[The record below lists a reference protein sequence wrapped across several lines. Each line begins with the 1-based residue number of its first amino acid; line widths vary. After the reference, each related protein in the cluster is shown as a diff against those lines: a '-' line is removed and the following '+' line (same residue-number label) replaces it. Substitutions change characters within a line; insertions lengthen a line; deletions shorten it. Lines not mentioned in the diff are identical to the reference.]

1 MKRSDD
7 GLHMKGWEPIDLQ
20 GIKTYS
26 LKERQS
32 KVSIKDFASS
42 WKPGGGFDLWV
53 KGLPRILAGG
63 DLKKVITRLTEA
75 VRAKKIVLLAM
86 GAHVIKVGLSPVL
99 LDLMERGI
107 ISGIAMNGA
116 GIIHDLEVAMVGA
129 TSEDVDSE
137 LHLGTFG
144 MARETG
150 EFLNKAIKKGAERNS
165 GLGYSVGMSI
175 LDEGFPFNE
184 YSILAG
190 AVRMGIPVTVHVAIG
205 TDIIHVHPAVDGAA
219 IGKASHLDFRIFASL
234 ISQLE
239 GGVYINLGSAVIL
252 PEVFLKAFTLV
263 KNLGFTLRHFTTVD
277 MDFMRQYRPLTNV
290 VKRPTSEGGE
300 GFSLTGHHEIMVPLL
315 AAALIEN
322 LEGNSVIS

>member
-1 MKRSDD
+1 MGR
-7 GLHMKGWEPIDLQ
+7 GTPIDLKGLQ
-20 GIKTYS
+20 TYS
-26 LKERQS
+26 IKERHS
-32 KVSIKDFASS
+32 KVSIRDFGAV
-42 WKPGGGFDLWV
+42 WKSGDGFDRWI
-53 KGLPRILAGG
+53 KGLPRILAGD
-63 DLKKVITRLTEA
+63 DLRKVIASLTAA
-75 VRAKKIVLLAM
+75 VKEKRIVLVAM

-107 ISGIAMNGA
+107 LSGIAMNGA

-129 TSEDVDSE
+129 TSEDVDKE
-137 LHLGTFG
+137 LHQGLFG

-150 EFLNKAIKKGAERNS
+150 EFLNKAIKEGARKGN
-165 GLGYSVGMSI
+165 GLGYSVGKSM
-175 LDEGFPFNE
+175 LDEGFPYND

-205 TDIIHVHPAVDGAA
+205 TDIIHVHPTVDGAS

-234 ISQLE
+234 VSQLE

-277 MDFMRQYRPLTNV
+277 MDFIRQYRPLTNV

-315 AAALIEN
+315 AAALIQN
-322 LEGNSVIS
+322 LEGNSTVL